1 MRAEDYKRRALAR
14 LISER
19 DSYTRD
25 SAWRKGVRQ
34 YAIDMLEGT
43 DGVPDDGQTVVAW
56 LKSGAGS
63 WNDYSYGGC
72 ALIRDE
78 DIAKRLCTPSEL
90 KRKRN
95 GELPPNSRESWLDVQ
110 GRACCQ
116 AAVMILNRWH

>member
-1 MRAEDYKRRALAR
+1 MKAEGYKRRALAR

-34 YAIDMLEGT
+34 YAIDMLESME
-43 DGVPDDGQTVVAW
+43 GVPSEGQFVIGW
-56 LKSGAGS
+56 LKSGATD
-63 WNDYSYGGC
+63 WNEYSYGGC
-72 ALIRDE
+72 ALIYDE

-110 GRACCQ
+110 ARACCQ
-116 AAVMILNRWH
+116 AAIMIANRWH